1 VSRKLLSQ
9 QHRQLL
15 SLLAQPLGKHDD
27 IKTYALGSMM
37 ISRHMHWAAMA
48 LSKRVFGD
56 VCMLGE
62 ESHW

>member
-1 VSRKLLSQ
+1 MSRRLLSQ

-27 IKTYALGSMM
+27 INTYVLGSNGPQP
-37 ISRHMHWAAMA
+37 RG
-48 LSKRVFGD
+48 FGD

-62 ESHW
+62 ESHC